1 MMGNIGIPGMIIT
14 VIAVVLVIYLI
25 RRLLKDR
32 GERFISLLN
41 KLSS

>member
-25 RRLLKDR
+25 RRLLKR
-32 GERFISLLN
+32 
-41 KLSS
+41 